1 MSGLIRGEFRKAFST
16 KLWWAL
22 LIPVVVLAALVNLF
36 GGLFTAALAEEGAD
50 LPILLGSLAY
60 SLSLT
65 SVFAA
70 LYGIVTAAGEFRHR
84 TVTTT
89 YLTARGRGRVL
100 AAKSVSTAAFGALYA
115 GATVVVGTVAGLAG
129 QSGMPDVGSL
139 AAVTGIGIAVAALW
153 AVLGTALGTVISN
166 QVTVLVVAL
175 VYMLAGEL
183 LLSVLLTRSDS
194 DAVTRLAAYLPVNA
208 GDVAVYDVAGRALL
222 GPAGSAQFVELLAGV
237 TAPPP
242 WWGGLLVLAGW
253 TAAAA
258 ATGYVVGGRRDI
270 S

>member
-1 MSGLIRGEFRKAFST
+1 MSRLVRAEFRKAFST

-22 LIPVVVLAALVNLF
+22 LVPVVVLAVLVNLF
-36 GGLFTAALAEEGAD
+36 GGLFTASLAEEGAD

-100 AAKSVSTAAFGALYA
+100 AAKSVSTAAIGALYA
-115 GATVVVGTVAGLAG
+115 AATVVVGTVAGLAG

-139 AAVTGIGIAVAALW
+139 AAVTGVGIAVAALW

-183 LLSVLLTRSDS
+183 LLSVLLTRSDTE
-194 DAVTRLAAYLPVNA
+194 AVTRLAAYLPVNA

-222 GPAGSAQFVELLAGV
+222 GPADSAQFVELLAGV

-242 WWGGLLVLAGW
+242 WWGGLLVLLAW
-253 TAAAA
+253 TAATA

>member
-1 MSGLIRGEFRKAFST
+1 VTSGVRAEFRKAFST

-22 LIPVVVLAALVNLF
+22 LVPVVVLAALINLF
-36 GGLFTAALAEEGAD
+36 GGLFTASLGEEGG
-50 LPILLGSLAY
+50 PSILLGSLAY

-70 LYGIVTAAGEFRHR
+70 LHGIVTAAGEFRHR
-84 TVTTT
+84 TITTT

-100 AAKSVSTAAFGALYA
+100 AAKCLSTAVFGALYA
-115 GATVVVGTVAGLAG
+115 AVTVVVGSAAGLAAR
-129 QSGMPDVGSL
+129 SGLPDIGPLAGVTAVGL
-139 AAVTGIGIAVAALW
+139 AVSALW
-153 AVLGTALGTVISN
+153 AVIGTALGTVISS

-175 VYMLAGEL
+175 VYMLVGEPL
-183 LLSVLLTRSDS
+183 LAAMLTSSGNGVVAR
-194 DAVTRLAAYLPVNA
+194 TAAYLPVNA
-208 GDVAVYDVAGRALL
+208 GDVAVYDLAGRALL
-222 GPAGSAQFVELLAGV
+222 GPSDGGQLAQLLAGV

-258 ATGYVVGGRRDI
+258 ATGYVVGGRRDVT
-270 S
+270 

>member
-1 MSGLIRGEFRKAFST
+1 MTGLIRAEFRKAFSI

-22 LIPVVVLAALVNLF
+22 LIPVVVLSALVDLF
-36 GGLFTAALAEEGAD
+36 GGVFTAALAGEG
-50 LPILLGSLAY
+50 LPSVLPGSLAY
-60 SLSLT
+60 ALSLT

-100 AAKSVSTAAFGALYA
+100 VAKAASTAAMGAVYA
-115 GATVVVGTVAGLAG
+115 AATVVVGTVAGLAG
-129 QSGMPDVGSL
+129 GSGMPGVGPL
-139 AAVTGIGIAVAALW
+139 AAVTGVGIAVAALW
-153 AVLGTALGTVISN
+153 AVLGTALGTIISN

-194 DAVTRLAAYLPVNA
+194 DAVSRLAAYLPVNA
-208 GDVAVYDVAGRALL
+208 GDVALYDVAGRALV
-222 GPAGSAQFVELLAGV
+222 GAADSGRFVELLAGV

-242 WWGGLLVLAGW
+242 WWGGLLVLLAW
-253 TAAAA
+253 TAAAG
-258 ATGYVVGGRRDI
+258 ATGHVVGGRRDV